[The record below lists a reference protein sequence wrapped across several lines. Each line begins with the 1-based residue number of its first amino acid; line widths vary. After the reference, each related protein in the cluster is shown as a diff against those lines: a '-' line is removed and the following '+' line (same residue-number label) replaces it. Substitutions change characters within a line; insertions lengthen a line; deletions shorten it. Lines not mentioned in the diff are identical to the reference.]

1 MTLSLQGPGSQ
12 NSPEPFADL
21 VARLKGLQRELGDV
35 TNAVLRSAGIR
46 VSPEGMSVESALSIL
61 GALDVSGDMDVSGD
75 LDVSGGATFSG
86 DMVIEGTLSL
96 PAGIIDNE
104 ALANPLELDAD
115 FGAASGFGLTGGSW
129 VEVTSA
135 SITIPAGFTRLQFV
149 AAGMVNAVNSTGGT
163 QNLYVQVGRQINGA
177 GEMFLSP
184 QAQNALPAGFTGT
197 ATALYVWNEAVNPG
211 ETHRFSMRAWV
222 SASFAPTGGNYTR
235 LDVAATFTR

>member
-1 MTLSLQGPGSQ
+1 VTLSLQGPGSQ

-21 VARLKGLQRELGDV
+21 VTRLKGLQRELGDV

-46 VSPEGMSVESALSIL
+46 VSPEGMSVESALAVL
-61 GALDVSGDMDVSGD
+61 GALDVSGD
-75 LDVSGGATFSG
+75 ATFSG
-86 DMVIEGTLSL
+86 DMRIEGTLSL

-104 ALANPLELDAD
+104 ALANPLELGAN